1 MANSNVYRGSDG
13 SISVSVDSGAEGD
26 SAQAVIDA
34 YSLTP
39 VGRVTGV
46 SVSVESDVKPFH
58 ELGQRYATELRPG
71 NVNVKGSIDRA
82 FINGALLKMFL
93 GDAASN
99 RPAGTFISPTFN
111 LSLRMENPAHAGT
124 SSAVT
129 LYGVKLDN
137 WAFDIPEDD
146 FVMEKVGFQALWVGV
161 ADEEAS

>member
-1 MANSNVYRGSDG
+1 MANTNVYRGSDG
-13 SISVSVDSGAEGD
+13 SISVSVDSGAEGE

-39 VGRVTGV
+39 VGRVIGV
-46 SVSVESDVKPFH
+46 NVTVESDLKPFH

-71 NVNVKGSIDRA
+71 NVNVHGSIERA

-93 GDAASN
+93 GDAASS

-111 LSLRMENPAHAGT
+111 LNLRLENPSNAGT
-124 SSAVT
+124 SSAITV
-129 LYGVKLDN
+129 YGVKLEN
-137 WAFDIPEDD
+137 WSFDIPEDD

-161 ADEEAS
+161 EDAEA

>member
-1 MANSNVYRGSDG
+1 MANTNVYRGSDG

-46 SVSVESDVKPFH
+46 SVNVESDLKPFH

-71 NVNVKGSIDRA
+71 NVNVHGSIDRA

-93 GDAASN
+93 GDAASS

-111 LSLRMENPAHAGT
+111 LSLRMENPAKSGT

-129 LYGVKLDN
+129 LYGVKLEN
-137 WAFDIPEDD
+137 WSFDIPEDD

-161 ADEEAS
+161 EDAEA